1 MFFYTHTW
9 SHPVFHAGMGK
20 PTFPAFQFVKLNPQR
35 FCLPFT
41 PANQVS
47 FPLRSHSFPVEYRGP
62 AKTATSTL
70 NPSTSATTMS
80 YNSHTKS
87 TTGGKP
93 DLKKCLAKAIR
104 SQVSEHCGVGTPN
117 THRHTYTH
125 THTHTNTHTHT
136 HTQRHT
142 HIVPP
147 IKQIIFC
154 VTIEDLYWNVVE
166 LELEYEIICC
176 RIVIP
181 FNTVIW
187 TIAVLW
193 LCGGWTFGGTMVLSH
208 TRCGVW
214 IRCSNKQM
222 RILNFDVFPALLCW
236 PNPVHPLYE
245 LKGLKGSFCI
255 YITFFGPTSIFV
267 LKIQIAS

>member
-117 THRHTYTH
+117 THRHTYIHTRTHAH
-125 THTHTNTHTHT
+125 THTHAHSHTHARTHARAYTHTHKWGN
-136 HTQRHT
+136 QKRQY
-142 HIVPP
+142 VWFGRPKCGGKPP
-147 IKQIIFC
+147 MF
-154 VTIEDLYWNVVE
+154 
-166 LELEYEIICC
+166 
-176 RIVIP
+176 
-181 FNTVIW
+181 
-187 TIAVLW
+187 TIALI
-193 LCGGWTFGGTMVLSH
+193 LLS
-208 TRCGVW
+208 
-214 IRCSNKQM
+214 
-222 RILNFDVFPALLCW
+222 
-236 PNPVHPLYE
+236 VH
-245 LKGLKGSFCI
+245 S
-255 YITFFGPTSIFV
+255 
-267 LKIQIAS
+267 